1 MAKKIKYKSAAHKK
15 AALEAEKYQQEMFKR
30 WGINPNAKS
39 KSNKSFSGNYS
50 HRSSDD
56 VINRATN
63 SAGVCAKKDSP
74 KYTGDLVV
82 GIAVQHKS
90 CLQPVISKQQAIES
104 ATMRR
109 G

>member
-1 MAKKIKYKSAAHKK
+1 MKKQKYKSAAHK
-15 AALEAEKYQQEMFKR
+15 AAAMQAEKYQQEMYKR
-30 WGINPNAKS
+30 WGIDSNAKQ
-39 KSNKSFSGNYS
+39 KSTKNFSGSYS
-50 HRSSDD
+50 HRSSD
-56 VINRATN
+56 VLVTRVPISTAI
-63 SAGVCAKKDSP
+63 CAKKESP
-74 KYTGDLVV
+74 KYTGDLIV